1 MNIVLV
7 GFMGTGKNAVGRLL
21 AEQLK
26 MDFVDTDSVIEQRE
40 GRAISEIFEV
50 DGEPHFRKIEKE
62 VCREVSRKDNTVVSA
77 GGGAVLDEENIN
89 NFKKGSI
96 VICLQAT
103 ADAILERTKH
113 HKHRPLLNVPDPKT
127 RIQEL
132 LDQRASH
139 YAKADHFI
147 DTGTLVPEEVAAK
160 IIDIWKK
167 AIQ

>member
-40 GRAISEIFEV
+40 GRKISEIFEV
-50 DGEPHFRKIEKE
+50 DGEPYFRRIEKE
-62 VCREVSRKDNTVVSA
+62 VCREVSEKDGMVVSA
-77 GGGAVLDEENIN
+77 GGGAVLDEENIS

-96 VICLQAT
+96 LICLQAA
-103 ADAILERTKH
+103 ADVILERTKH
-113 HKHRPLLNVPDPKT
+113 SKHRPLLNVPDPKA
-127 RIQEL
+127 RIQQL

-139 YAKADHFI
+139 YAKADHSI
-147 DTGTLVPEEVAAK
+147 DTSSLVPEDVAAK
-160 IIDIWKK
+160 IVDIWKK
-167 AIQ
+167 SIK